1 MGINEIYDLL
11 KKYRE
16 HRCPP
21 EEEERI
27 ARWYEQ
33 FDDDVENL
41 PEVPEGK
48 LEQLW
53 FSIKRKIQVPWNRR
67 VVVFYRYAVAIIILA
82 MVGSSVIYFRGSG
95 EPERQELTRQD
106 ILPAQGVAV
115 LQLSDGREV
124 PLNSTAIIQ
133 EQEGVVIKN
142 DSSRVLDYTL
152 ATTKSEPLYNAIT
165 VPAGGEFR
173 VLLSDGSSVRL
184 NSCSALPYPVPFTG
198 DVREVKLTGEAYFD
212 VTKSDKP
219 FIVKMADIDVRVLG
233 TSFNVSVYN
242 DENIVETAL
251 MEGKVKLTMQG
262 CPSKPV
268 YLTPSQKF
276 IYSRS
281 DRQGTISIM
290 EGDTELAWKQ
300 GILAFSAE
308 PLEEVF
314 RKIERWYGVTMHY
327 DKESLV
333 NDNFTGQFKMISIQE
348 MMNILRMHYNLKF
361 KIENNDIYII

>member
-1 MGINEIYDLL
+1 MEKQNNILE
-11 KKYRE
+11 KYIRGSIS
-16 HRCPP
+16 
-21 EEEERI
+21 EEEYNELQQQIQNDSDSSVGDMLNECWQKDLNIHVMPRAAKERTRRQIDEKIKKDIRRIWFKRASTI
-27 ARWYEQ
+27 AASILIPVLIISTVYFYKEMDHYKQIPNIVSVNKGQRAGIT
-33 FDDDVENL
+33 L
-41 PEVPEGK
+41 PDGTIVHLNSESKLTYTPDFNGK
-48 LEQLW
+48 L
-53 FSIKRKIQVPWNRR
+53 
-67 VVVFYRYAVAIIILA
+67 
-82 MVGSSVIYFRGSG
+82 
-95 EPERQELTRQD
+95 
-106 ILPAQGVAV
+106 
-115 LQLSDGREV
+115 REV
-124 PLNSTAIIQ
+124 
-133 EQEGVVIKN
+133 
-142 DSSRVLDYTL
+142 VL
-152 ATTKSEPLYNAIT
+152 E
-165 VPAGGEFR
+165 
-173 VLLSDGSSVRL
+173 
-184 NSCSALPYPVPFTG
+184 
-198 DVREVKLTGEAYFD
+198 GEAFFE
-212 VTKSDKP
+212 VTPNKEKP
-219 FIVKMADIDVRVLG
+219 FIVKTSVFDVEVLG

-361 KIENNDIYII
+361 KIDNNYIYII

>member
-1 MGINEIYDLL
+1 MEKQNNIVEKYIRGSISEEEYNELQQQIQNDSDSSVGDMLNECWQKDLNIHVMPRAAKERTRRQINEKI
-11 KKYRE
+11 KKDMR
-16 HRCPP
+16 
-21 EEEERI
+21 RI
-27 ARWYEQ
+27 WFKRASTIAASILIPVLIISTVYFYKEMDHYKQIPNIVSVNKGQRAGIT
-33 FDDDVENL
+33 L
-41 PEVPEGK
+41 PDGTIVHLNSESKLTYTPDFNGK
-48 LEQLW
+48 L
-53 FSIKRKIQVPWNRR
+53 
-67 VVVFYRYAVAIIILA
+67 
-82 MVGSSVIYFRGSG
+82 
-95 EPERQELTRQD
+95 
-106 ILPAQGVAV
+106 
-115 LQLSDGREV
+115 REV
-124 PLNSTAIIQ
+124 
-133 EQEGVVIKN
+133 
-142 DSSRVLDYTL
+142 VL
-152 ATTKSEPLYNAIT
+152 E
-165 VPAGGEFR
+165 
-173 VLLSDGSSVRL
+173 
-184 NSCSALPYPVPFTG
+184 
-198 DVREVKLTGEAYFD
+198 GEAFFE
-212 VTKSDKP
+212 VTPNKEKP
-219 FIVKMADIDVRVLG
+219 FIVKTSVFDVEVLG

>member
-1 MGINEIYDLL
+1 MEKQNNIVEKYIRGSISEEEYNELQQLGQNDSDSNVGDVLNECWQKDLNIHVMPRAAKERTRRQINEKI
-11 KKYRE
+11 KKDMR
-16 HRCPP
+16 
-21 EEEERI
+21 RI
-27 ARWYEQ
+27 WFKRASTIAASILIPVLIISTVYFYKEMDHYKQIPNIVSVNKGQRAGIT
-33 FDDDVENL
+33 L
-41 PEVPEGK
+41 PDGTIVHLNSESKLTYTPDFNGK
-48 LEQLW
+48 L
-53 FSIKRKIQVPWNRR
+53 
-67 VVVFYRYAVAIIILA
+67 
-82 MVGSSVIYFRGSG
+82 
-95 EPERQELTRQD
+95 
-106 ILPAQGVAV
+106 
-115 LQLSDGREV
+115 REV
-124 PLNSTAIIQ
+124 
-133 EQEGVVIKN
+133 
-142 DSSRVLDYTL
+142 VL
-152 ATTKSEPLYNAIT
+152 E
-165 VPAGGEFR
+165 
-173 VLLSDGSSVRL
+173 
-184 NSCSALPYPVPFTG
+184 
-198 DVREVKLTGEAYFD
+198 GEAFFE
-212 VTKSDKP
+212 VTPNKEKP
-219 FIVKMADIDVRVLG
+219 FIVKTSVFDVEVLG

>member
-1 MGINEIYDLL
+1 MEKQNNIVE
-11 KKYRE
+11 KYIRGSIS
-16 HRCPP
+16 
-21 EEEERI
+21 EEEYNELQQQIQNDSDSSVGDMLNECWQKDLNIHVMPRAAKERTRRQIDEKIKKDMRRVWFKRASTI
-27 ARWYEQ
+27 AASILIPVLIISTVYFYKEMDHYKQIPNIVSVNKGQRAGIT
-33 FDDDVENL
+33 L
-41 PEVPEGK
+41 PDGTIVHLNSESKLTYTPDFNGK
-48 LEQLW
+48 L
-53 FSIKRKIQVPWNRR
+53 
-67 VVVFYRYAVAIIILA
+67 
-82 MVGSSVIYFRGSG
+82 
-95 EPERQELTRQD
+95 
-106 ILPAQGVAV
+106 
-115 LQLSDGREV
+115 REV
-124 PLNSTAIIQ
+124 
-133 EQEGVVIKN
+133 
-142 DSSRVLDYTL
+142 VL
-152 ATTKSEPLYNAIT
+152 E
-165 VPAGGEFR
+165 
-173 VLLSDGSSVRL
+173 
-184 NSCSALPYPVPFTG
+184 
-198 DVREVKLTGEAYFD
+198 GEAFFE
-212 VTKSDKP
+212 VTPNKEKP
-219 FIVKMADIDVRVLG
+219 FIVKTSVFDVEVLG

>member
-1 MGINEIYDLL
+1 MEKQNNIVEKYIRGSISEEEYNELQQQIQNDSDSSVGDMLNECWQKDLNIHVMPRAAKERTRRQINEKI
-11 KKYRE
+11 KKDMR
-16 HRCPP
+16 RVWFK
-21 EEEERI
+21 RASTI
-27 ARWYEQ
+27 AASILIPVLIISTVYFYKEMDHYKQIPNIVSVNKGQRAGIT
-33 FDDDVENL
+33 L
-41 PEVPEGK
+41 PDGTIVHLNSESKLTYTPDFNGK
-48 LEQLW
+48 L
-53 FSIKRKIQVPWNRR
+53 
-67 VVVFYRYAVAIIILA
+67 
-82 MVGSSVIYFRGSG
+82 
-95 EPERQELTRQD
+95 
-106 ILPAQGVAV
+106 
-115 LQLSDGREV
+115 REV
-124 PLNSTAIIQ
+124 
-133 EQEGVVIKN
+133 
-142 DSSRVLDYTL
+142 VL
-152 ATTKSEPLYNAIT
+152 E
-165 VPAGGEFR
+165 
-173 VLLSDGSSVRL
+173 
-184 NSCSALPYPVPFTG
+184 
-198 DVREVKLTGEAYFD
+198 GEAFFE
-212 VTKSDKP
+212 VTPNKEKP
-219 FIVKMADIDVRVLG
+219 FIVKTSVFDVEVLG

-333 NDNFTGQFKMISIQE
+333 NDNFTGLFKMISIQE

>member
-1 MGINEIYDLL
+1 MEKQNNIVEKYIRGSISEEEYNELQQQIQNDSDSSVGDMLNECWQKDLNIHVMPRAAKERTRRQINEKI
-11 KKYRE
+11 KKDMR
-16 HRCPP
+16 RVWFK
-21 EEEERI
+21 RASTI
-27 ARWYEQ
+27 AASILIPVLIISTVYFYKEMDHYKQIPNIVSVNKGQRAGIT
-33 FDDDVENL
+33 L
-41 PEVPEGK
+41 PDGTIVHLNSESKLTYTPDFNGK
-48 LEQLW
+48 L
-53 FSIKRKIQVPWNRR
+53 
-67 VVVFYRYAVAIIILA
+67 
-82 MVGSSVIYFRGSG
+82 
-95 EPERQELTRQD
+95 
-106 ILPAQGVAV
+106 
-115 LQLSDGREV
+115 REV
-124 PLNSTAIIQ
+124 
-133 EQEGVVIKN
+133 
-142 DSSRVLDYTL
+142 VL
-152 ATTKSEPLYNAIT
+152 E
-165 VPAGGEFR
+165 
-173 VLLSDGSSVRL
+173 
-184 NSCSALPYPVPFTG
+184 
-198 DVREVKLTGEAYFD
+198 GEAFFE
-212 VTKSDKP
+212 VTPNKEKP
-219 FIVKMADIDVRVLG
+219 FIVKTSVFNVEVLG

>member
-1 MGINEIYDLL
+1 MEKQNNILE
-11 KKYRE
+11 KYIRGSIS
-16 HRCPP
+16 
-21 EEEERI
+21 EEEYNELQQQIQNDSDSSVGDMLNECWQKDLNIHVMPRAAKERTRRQIDEKIKKDIRRIWFKRASTI
-27 ARWYEQ
+27 AASILIPILIISTVYFYKEMDHYKQIPNIVSVNKGQRAGIT
-33 FDDDVENL
+33 L
-41 PEVPEGK
+41 PDGTIVHLNSESKLTYTPDFNGK
-48 LEQLW
+48 L
-53 FSIKRKIQVPWNRR
+53 
-67 VVVFYRYAVAIIILA
+67 
-82 MVGSSVIYFRGSG
+82 
-95 EPERQELTRQD
+95 
-106 ILPAQGVAV
+106 
-115 LQLSDGREV
+115 REV
-124 PLNSTAIIQ
+124 
-133 EQEGVVIKN
+133 
-142 DSSRVLDYTL
+142 VL
-152 ATTKSEPLYNAIT
+152 E
-165 VPAGGEFR
+165 
-173 VLLSDGSSVRL
+173 
-184 NSCSALPYPVPFTG
+184 
-198 DVREVKLTGEAYFD
+198 GEAFFE
-212 VTKSDKP
+212 VTPNKEKP
-219 FIVKMADIDVRVLG
+219 FIVKTSVFDVEVLG

-300 GILAFSAE
+300 GILAFNAE

>member
-1 MGINEIYDLL
+1 MEKQNNILE
-11 KKYRE
+11 KYIRGSIS
-16 HRCPP
+16 
-21 EEEERI
+21 EEEYNELQQQIQNDSDSSVGDMLNECWQKDLNIHVMPRAAKERTRRQIDEKIKKDIRRIWFKRASTI
-27 ARWYEQ
+27 AASILIPILIISTVYFYKEMDHYKQIPNIVSVNKGQRAGIT
-33 FDDDVENL
+33 L
-41 PEVPEGK
+41 PDGTIVHLNSESKLTYTPDFNGK
-48 LEQLW
+48 L
-53 FSIKRKIQVPWNRR
+53 
-67 VVVFYRYAVAIIILA
+67 
-82 MVGSSVIYFRGSG
+82 
-95 EPERQELTRQD
+95 
-106 ILPAQGVAV
+106 
-115 LQLSDGREV
+115 REV
-124 PLNSTAIIQ
+124 
-133 EQEGVVIKN
+133 
-142 DSSRVLDYTL
+142 VL
-152 ATTKSEPLYNAIT
+152 E
-165 VPAGGEFR
+165 
-173 VLLSDGSSVRL
+173 
-184 NSCSALPYPVPFTG
+184 
-198 DVREVKLTGEAYFD
+198 GEAFFE
-212 VTKSDKP
+212 VTPNKEKP
-219 FIVKMADIDVRVLG
+219 FIVKTSVFDVEVLG

-333 NDNFTGQFKMISIQE
+333 DDNFTGQFKMISIQE
-348 MMNILRMHYNLKF
+348 MMNILRMHYNPVSYTHLTLPT
-361 KIENNDIYII
+361 ICSV

>member
-1 MGINEIYDLL
+1 MEKQNNIVEKYIRGSISEEEYNELQQQIQNDSDSSVGDMLNECWQKDLNIHVMPRAAKERTRRQINEKI
-11 KKYRE
+11 KKDMR
-16 HRCPP
+16 RVWFK
-21 EEEERI
+21 RASTI
-27 ARWYEQ
+27 AASILIPVLIISTVYFYKEMDHYKQIPNIVSVNKGQRAGIT
-33 FDDDVENL
+33 L
-41 PEVPEGK
+41 PDGTIVHLNSESKLTYTPDFNGK
-48 LEQLW
+48 L
-53 FSIKRKIQVPWNRR
+53 
-67 VVVFYRYAVAIIILA
+67 
-82 MVGSSVIYFRGSG
+82 
-95 EPERQELTRQD
+95 
-106 ILPAQGVAV
+106 
-115 LQLSDGREV
+115 REV
-124 PLNSTAIIQ
+124 
-133 EQEGVVIKN
+133 
-142 DSSRVLDYTL
+142 VL
-152 ATTKSEPLYNAIT
+152 E
-165 VPAGGEFR
+165 
-173 VLLSDGSSVRL
+173 
-184 NSCSALPYPVPFTG
+184 
-198 DVREVKLTGEAYFD
+198 GEAFFE
-212 VTKSDKP
+212 VTPNKEKP
-219 FIVKMADIDVRVLG
+219 FIVKTSVFDVEVLG

>member
-1 MGINEIYDLL
+1 MV
-11 KKYRE
+11 KTSV
-16 HRCPP
+16 
-21 EEEERI
+21 
-27 ARWYEQ
+27 
-33 FDDDVENL
+33 FDVE
-41 PEVPEGK
+41 
-48 LEQLW
+48 
-53 FSIKRKIQVPWNRR
+53 
-67 VVVFYRYAVAIIILA
+67 
-82 MVGSSVIYFRGSG
+82 
-95 EPERQELTRQD
+95 
-106 ILPAQGVAV
+106 
-115 LQLSDGREV
+115 
-124 PLNSTAIIQ
+124 
-133 EQEGVVIKN
+133 
-142 DSSRVLDYTL
+142 
-152 ATTKSEPLYNAIT
+152 
-165 VPAGGEFR
+165 
-173 VLLSDGSSVRL
+173 
-184 NSCSALPYPVPFTG
+184 
-198 DVREVKLTGEAYFD
+198 
-212 VTKSDKP
+212 
-219 FIVKMADIDVRVLG
+219 VLG

-300 GILAFSAE
+300 GILAFNAE

>member
-1 MGINEIYDLL
+1 MEKQNNIVEKYIRGSISEEEYNELQQQIQNDSDSSVGDMLNECWQKDLNIHVMPRAAKERTRRLINEKI
-11 KKYRE
+11 KKDMR
-16 HRCPP
+16 RVWFK
-21 EEEERI
+21 RASTI
-27 ARWYEQ
+27 AASILIPVLIISTVYFYKEMDHYKQIPNIVSVNKGQRAGIT
-33 FDDDVENL
+33 L
-41 PEVPEGK
+41 PDGTIVHLNSESKLTYTPDFNGK
-48 LEQLW
+48 L
-53 FSIKRKIQVPWNRR
+53 
-67 VVVFYRYAVAIIILA
+67 
-82 MVGSSVIYFRGSG
+82 
-95 EPERQELTRQD
+95 
-106 ILPAQGVAV
+106 
-115 LQLSDGREV
+115 REV
-124 PLNSTAIIQ
+124 
-133 EQEGVVIKN
+133 
-142 DSSRVLDYTL
+142 VL
-152 ATTKSEPLYNAIT
+152 E
-165 VPAGGEFR
+165 
-173 VLLSDGSSVRL
+173 
-184 NSCSALPYPVPFTG
+184 
-198 DVREVKLTGEAYFD
+198 GEAFFE
-212 VTKSDKP
+212 VTPNKEKP
-219 FIVKMADIDVRVLG
+219 FIVKTSVFDVEVLG

-300 GILAFSAE
+300 GILAFNAE

>member
-1 MGINEIYDLL
+1 MEKQNNIVEKYIRGSISEEEYNELQQQIQNDSDSSVGDMLNECWQKDLNIYVMPRAAKERTRRQINEKI
-11 KKYRE
+11 KKDMR
-16 HRCPP
+16 RVWFK
-21 EEEERI
+21 RASTI
-27 ARWYEQ
+27 AASILIPILIISTVYFYKEMDHYKQIPNIVSVNKGQRAGIT
-33 FDDDVENL
+33 L
-41 PEVPEGK
+41 PDGTIVHLNSESKLTYTPDFNGK
-48 LEQLW
+48 L
-53 FSIKRKIQVPWNRR
+53 
-67 VVVFYRYAVAIIILA
+67 
-82 MVGSSVIYFRGSG
+82 
-95 EPERQELTRQD
+95 
-106 ILPAQGVAV
+106 
-115 LQLSDGREV
+115 REV
-124 PLNSTAIIQ
+124 
-133 EQEGVVIKN
+133 
-142 DSSRVLDYTL
+142 VL
-152 ATTKSEPLYNAIT
+152 E
-165 VPAGGEFR
+165 
-173 VLLSDGSSVRL
+173 
-184 NSCSALPYPVPFTG
+184 
-198 DVREVKLTGEAYFD
+198 GEAFFE
-212 VTKSDKP
+212 VTPNKEKP
-219 FIVKMADIDVRVLG
+219 FIVKTSVFDVEVLG

>member
-1 MGINEIYDLL
+1 MEKQNNIVEKYIRGSISEEEYNELQQQIQNDSDSSVGDMLNECWQKDLNIHVMPRAAKERTRRQINEKI
-11 KKYRE
+11 KKDMR
-16 HRCPP
+16 RVWFK
-21 EEEERI
+21 RASTI
-27 ARWYEQ
+27 AASILIPILIISTVYFYKEMDHYKQIPNIVSVNKGQRAGIT
-33 FDDDVENL
+33 L
-41 PEVPEGK
+41 PDGTIVHLNSESKLTYTPDFNGK
-48 LEQLW
+48 L
-53 FSIKRKIQVPWNRR
+53 
-67 VVVFYRYAVAIIILA
+67 
-82 MVGSSVIYFRGSG
+82 
-95 EPERQELTRQD
+95 
-106 ILPAQGVAV
+106 
-115 LQLSDGREV
+115 REV
-124 PLNSTAIIQ
+124 
-133 EQEGVVIKN
+133 
-142 DSSRVLDYTL
+142 VL
-152 ATTKSEPLYNAIT
+152 E
-165 VPAGGEFR
+165 
-173 VLLSDGSSVRL
+173 
-184 NSCSALPYPVPFTG
+184 
-198 DVREVKLTGEAYFD
+198 GEAFFE
-212 VTKSDKP
+212 VTPNKEKP
-219 FIVKMADIDVRVLG
+219 FIVKTSVFDVEVLG

-300 GILAFSAE
+300 GILAFNAE

>member
-1 MGINEIYDLL
+1 MEKQNNIVEKYIRGSISEEEYNELQQLVQIDSDSNVGDMLNECWQKDLNIHVMPRAAKERTRRQINEKI
-11 KKYRE
+11 KKDMR
-16 HRCPP
+16 
-21 EEEERI
+21 RI
-27 ARWYEQ
+27 WFKRASTIAASILIPVLIISTVYFYKEMDHYKQIPNIVSVNKGQRAGIT
-33 FDDDVENL
+33 L
-41 PEVPEGK
+41 PDGTIVHLNSESKLTYTPNFNGK
-48 LEQLW
+48 L
-53 FSIKRKIQVPWNRR
+53 
-67 VVVFYRYAVAIIILA
+67 
-82 MVGSSVIYFRGSG
+82 
-95 EPERQELTRQD
+95 
-106 ILPAQGVAV
+106 
-115 LQLSDGREV
+115 REV
-124 PLNSTAIIQ
+124 
-133 EQEGVVIKN
+133 
-142 DSSRVLDYTL
+142 VL
-152 ATTKSEPLYNAIT
+152 E
-165 VPAGGEFR
+165 
-173 VLLSDGSSVRL
+173 
-184 NSCSALPYPVPFTG
+184 
-198 DVREVKLTGEAYFD
+198 GEAFFE
-212 VTKSDKP
+212 VTPNKEKP
-219 FIVKMADIDVRVLG
+219 FIVKTSVFDVEVLG

>member
-1 MGINEIYDLL
+1 MEKQNNILE
-11 KKYRE
+11 KYIRGSIS
-16 HRCPP
+16 
-21 EEEERI
+21 EEEYNELQQQIQNDSDSSVGDMLNECWQKDLNIHVMPRAAKERTRRQIDEKIKKDIRRIWFKRASTI
-27 ARWYEQ
+27 AASILIPVLIISTVYFYKEMDHYKQIPNIVSVNKGQRAGIT
-33 FDDDVENL
+33 L
-41 PEVPEGK
+41 PDGTIVHLNSESKLTYTPDFNGK
-48 LEQLW
+48 L
-53 FSIKRKIQVPWNRR
+53 
-67 VVVFYRYAVAIIILA
+67 
-82 MVGSSVIYFRGSG
+82 
-95 EPERQELTRQD
+95 
-106 ILPAQGVAV
+106 
-115 LQLSDGREV
+115 REV
-124 PLNSTAIIQ
+124 
-133 EQEGVVIKN
+133 
-142 DSSRVLDYTL
+142 VL
-152 ATTKSEPLYNAIT
+152 E
-165 VPAGGEFR
+165 
-173 VLLSDGSSVRL
+173 
-184 NSCSALPYPVPFTG
+184 
-198 DVREVKLTGEAYFD
+198 GEAFFE
-212 VTKSDKP
+212 VTPNKEKP
-219 FIVKMADIDVRVLG
+219 FIVKTSVFDVEVLG

-300 GILAFSAE
+300 GILTFSAE

>member
-1 MGINEIYDLL
+1 MEKQNNIVE
-11 KKYRE
+11 KYIRGSIS
-16 HRCPP
+16 
-21 EEEERI
+21 EEEYNELQQQIQNDSDSSVGDMLNECWQKDLNIHVMPRAAKERTRRQIDEKIKKDIRRIWFKRASTI
-27 ARWYEQ
+27 AASILIPILIISTVYFYKEMDHYKQIPNIVSVNKGQRAGIT
-33 FDDDVENL
+33 L
-41 PEVPEGK
+41 PDGTIVHLNSESKLTYTPDFNGK
-48 LEQLW
+48 L
-53 FSIKRKIQVPWNRR
+53 
-67 VVVFYRYAVAIIILA
+67 
-82 MVGSSVIYFRGSG
+82 
-95 EPERQELTRQD
+95 
-106 ILPAQGVAV
+106 
-115 LQLSDGREV
+115 REV
-124 PLNSTAIIQ
+124 
-133 EQEGVVIKN
+133 
-142 DSSRVLDYTL
+142 VL
-152 ATTKSEPLYNAIT
+152 E
-165 VPAGGEFR
+165 
-173 VLLSDGSSVRL
+173 
-184 NSCSALPYPVPFTG
+184 
-198 DVREVKLTGEAYFD
+198 GEAFFE
-212 VTKSDKP
+212 VTPNKEKP
-219 FIVKMADIDVRVLG
+219 FIVKTSVFDVEVLG

>member
-1 MGINEIYDLL
+1 MEKQNNILE
-11 KKYRE
+11 KYIRGSIS
-16 HRCPP
+16 
-21 EEEERI
+21 EEEYNELQQQIQNDSDSSVGDMLNECWQKDLNIHVMPRAAKERTRKQIDEKIKKDIRRIWFKRVSTI
-27 ARWYEQ
+27 AASILIPILIISTVYFYKEMDHYKQIPNIVSVNKGQRAGIT
-33 FDDDVENL
+33 L
-41 PEVPEGK
+41 PDGTIVHLNSESKLTYTPDFNGK
-48 LEQLW
+48 L
-53 FSIKRKIQVPWNRR
+53 
-67 VVVFYRYAVAIIILA
+67 
-82 MVGSSVIYFRGSG
+82 
-95 EPERQELTRQD
+95 
-106 ILPAQGVAV
+106 
-115 LQLSDGREV
+115 REV
-124 PLNSTAIIQ
+124 
-133 EQEGVVIKN
+133 
-142 DSSRVLDYTL
+142 VL
-152 ATTKSEPLYNAIT
+152 E
-165 VPAGGEFR
+165 
-173 VLLSDGSSVRL
+173 
-184 NSCSALPYPVPFTG
+184 
-198 DVREVKLTGEAYFD
+198 GEAFFE
-212 VTKSDKP
+212 VTPNKEKP
-219 FIVKMADIDVRVLG
+219 FIVKTSVFDVEVLG

-300 GILAFSAE
+300 GILAFNAE

>member
-1 MGINEIYDLL
+1 MEKQNNIVEKYIRGSISEEEYNELQQLVQNDSDSNVGDMLNECWQKDLNIHVMPRTAKERTRRQINEKI
-11 KKYRE
+11 KKDMR
-16 HRCPP
+16 
-21 EEEERI
+21 RI
-27 ARWYEQ
+27 WFKRASTIAASILIPVLIISTVYFYKEMDHYKQIPNIVSVNKGQRAGIT
-33 FDDDVENL
+33 L
-41 PEVPEGK
+41 PDGTIVHLNSESKLTYTPDFNGK
-48 LEQLW
+48 L
-53 FSIKRKIQVPWNRR
+53 
-67 VVVFYRYAVAIIILA
+67 
-82 MVGSSVIYFRGSG
+82 
-95 EPERQELTRQD
+95 
-106 ILPAQGVAV
+106 
-115 LQLSDGREV
+115 REV
-124 PLNSTAIIQ
+124 
-133 EQEGVVIKN
+133 
-142 DSSRVLDYTL
+142 VL
-152 ATTKSEPLYNAIT
+152 E
-165 VPAGGEFR
+165 
-173 VLLSDGSSVRL
+173 
-184 NSCSALPYPVPFTG
+184 
-198 DVREVKLTGEAYFD
+198 GEAFFE
-212 VTKSDKP
+212 VTPNKEKP
-219 FIVKMADIDVRVLG
+219 FIVKTSVFDVEVLG

>member
-1 MGINEIYDLL
+1 MEKQNNILEKYIRGSISEEEYNELQQQIQNDSDSSVGDMLNECWQKDLNIHVMPRAAKERTRRLINEKI
-11 KKYRE
+11 KKDMR
-16 HRCPP
+16 RVWFK
-21 EEEERI
+21 RASTI
-27 ARWYEQ
+27 AASILIPILIISTVYFYKEMDHYKQIPNIVSVNKGQRAGIT
-33 FDDDVENL
+33 L
-41 PEVPEGK
+41 PDGTIVHLNSESKLTYTPDFNGK
-48 LEQLW
+48 L
-53 FSIKRKIQVPWNRR
+53 
-67 VVVFYRYAVAIIILA
+67 
-82 MVGSSVIYFRGSG
+82 
-95 EPERQELTRQD
+95 
-106 ILPAQGVAV
+106 
-115 LQLSDGREV
+115 REV
-124 PLNSTAIIQ
+124 
-133 EQEGVVIKN
+133 
-142 DSSRVLDYTL
+142 VL
-152 ATTKSEPLYNAIT
+152 E
-165 VPAGGEFR
+165 
-173 VLLSDGSSVRL
+173 
-184 NSCSALPYPVPFTG
+184 
-198 DVREVKLTGEAYFD
+198 GEAFFE
-212 VTKSDKP
+212 VTPNKEKP
-219 FIVKMADIDVRVLG
+219 FIVKTSVFDVEVLG

-300 GILAFSAE
+300 GILAFNAE

>member
-1 MGINEIYDLL
+1 MEKQNNILE
-11 KKYRE
+11 KYIRGSIS
-16 HRCPP
+16 
-21 EEEERI
+21 EEEYNELQQQIQNDSDSSVGDMLNECWQKDLNIHVMPRAAKERTRRQIDEKIKKDIRRIWFKRASTI
-27 ARWYEQ
+27 AASILIPILIISTVYFYKEMDHYKQIPNIVSVNKGQRAGIT
-33 FDDDVENL
+33 L
-41 PEVPEGK
+41 PDGTIVHLNSESKLTYTPDFNGK
-48 LEQLW
+48 L
-53 FSIKRKIQVPWNRR
+53 
-67 VVVFYRYAVAIIILA
+67 
-82 MVGSSVIYFRGSG
+82 
-95 EPERQELTRQD
+95 
-106 ILPAQGVAV
+106 
-115 LQLSDGREV
+115 REV
-124 PLNSTAIIQ
+124 
-133 EQEGVVIKN
+133 
-142 DSSRVLDYTL
+142 VL
-152 ATTKSEPLYNAIT
+152 E
-165 VPAGGEFR
+165 
-173 VLLSDGSSVRL
+173 
-184 NSCSALPYPVPFTG
+184 
-198 DVREVKLTGEAYFD
+198 GEAFFE
-212 VTKSDKP
+212 VTPNKEKP
-219 FIVKMADIDVRVLG
+219 FIVKTSVFDVEVLG

>member
-1 MGINEIYDLL
+1 MEKQNNIVEKYIRGSISEEEYNELQQQIQNDSDSSVGDMLNECWQKDLNIHGMPRAAKERTRRQINEKI
-11 KKYRE
+11 KKDMR
-16 HRCPP
+16 RVWFK
-21 EEEERI
+21 RASTI
-27 ARWYEQ
+27 AASILIPILIISTVYFYKEMDHYKQIPNIVSVNKGQRAGIT
-33 FDDDVENL
+33 L
-41 PEVPEGK
+41 PDGTIVHLNSESKLTYTPDFNGK
-48 LEQLW
+48 L
-53 FSIKRKIQVPWNRR
+53 
-67 VVVFYRYAVAIIILA
+67 
-82 MVGSSVIYFRGSG
+82 
-95 EPERQELTRQD
+95 
-106 ILPAQGVAV
+106 
-115 LQLSDGREV
+115 REV
-124 PLNSTAIIQ
+124 
-133 EQEGVVIKN
+133 
-142 DSSRVLDYTL
+142 VL
-152 ATTKSEPLYNAIT
+152 E
-165 VPAGGEFR
+165 
-173 VLLSDGSSVRL
+173 
-184 NSCSALPYPVPFTG
+184 
-198 DVREVKLTGEAYFD
+198 GEAFFE
-212 VTKSDKP
+212 VTPNKEKP
-219 FIVKMADIDVRVLG
+219 FIVKTSVFDVEVLG

>member
-1 MGINEIYDLL
+1 MEKQNNILEKYIRGSISEEEYNELQQQIQNDSDSSVGDMLNECWQKDLNIHVMPRAAKERTRRQINEKI
-11 KKYRE
+11 KKDMR
-16 HRCPP
+16 RVWFK
-21 EEEERI
+21 RASTI
-27 ARWYEQ
+27 AASILIPILIISTVYFYKEMDHYKQIPNIVSVNKGQRAGIT
-33 FDDDVENL
+33 L
-41 PEVPEGK
+41 PDGTIVHLNSESKLTYTPDFNGK
-48 LEQLW
+48 L
-53 FSIKRKIQVPWNRR
+53 
-67 VVVFYRYAVAIIILA
+67 
-82 MVGSSVIYFRGSG
+82 
-95 EPERQELTRQD
+95 
-106 ILPAQGVAV
+106 
-115 LQLSDGREV
+115 REV
-124 PLNSTAIIQ
+124 
-133 EQEGVVIKN
+133 
-142 DSSRVLDYTL
+142 VL
-152 ATTKSEPLYNAIT
+152 E
-165 VPAGGEFR
+165 
-173 VLLSDGSSVRL
+173 
-184 NSCSALPYPVPFTG
+184 
-198 DVREVKLTGEAYFD
+198 GEAFFE
-212 VTKSDKP
+212 VTPNKEKP
-219 FIVKMADIDVRVLG
+219 FIVKTSVFDVEVLG

>member
-1 MGINEIYDLL
+1 MEKQNNILE
-11 KKYRE
+11 KYIRGSIS
-16 HRCPP
+16 
-21 EEEERI
+21 EEEYNELQQQIQNDSDNSVGDMLNECWQKDLNIHVMPRAAKERTRRLVNEKIKKDMRRVWFKRASTI
-27 ARWYEQ
+27 AASILVPVLIISTVYFYKEMDHYKQIPNIVSVNKGQRAGIT
-33 FDDDVENL
+33 L
-41 PEVPEGK
+41 PDGTIVHLNSESKLTYTPDFNGK
-48 LEQLW
+48 L
-53 FSIKRKIQVPWNRR
+53 
-67 VVVFYRYAVAIIILA
+67 
-82 MVGSSVIYFRGSG
+82 
-95 EPERQELTRQD
+95 
-106 ILPAQGVAV
+106 
-115 LQLSDGREV
+115 REV
-124 PLNSTAIIQ
+124 
-133 EQEGVVIKN
+133 
-142 DSSRVLDYTL
+142 VL
-152 ATTKSEPLYNAIT
+152 E
-165 VPAGGEFR
+165 
-173 VLLSDGSSVRL
+173 
-184 NSCSALPYPVPFTG
+184 
-198 DVREVKLTGEAYFD
+198 GEAFFE
-212 VTKSDKP
+212 VTPNKEKP
-219 FIVKMADIDVRVLG
+219 FIVKTSVFDVEVLG

-300 GILAFSAE
+300 GILAFNAE

-361 KIENNDIYII
+361 KIENNDI

>member
-1 MGINEIYDLL
+1 MEKQNNILEKYIRGSISEEEYNELQQQIQNDSDSSVGDMLNECWQKDLNIHVMPRAAKERIRRQINEKI
-11 KKYRE
+11 KKDMR
-16 HRCPP
+16 RVWFK
-21 EEEERI
+21 RASTI
-27 ARWYEQ
+27 AASILIPVLIISTVYFYKEMDHYKQIPNIVSVNKGQRAGIT
-33 FDDDVENL
+33 L
-41 PEVPEGK
+41 PDGTIVHLNSESKLTYTPDFNGK
-48 LEQLW
+48 L
-53 FSIKRKIQVPWNRR
+53 
-67 VVVFYRYAVAIIILA
+67 
-82 MVGSSVIYFRGSG
+82 
-95 EPERQELTRQD
+95 
-106 ILPAQGVAV
+106 
-115 LQLSDGREV
+115 REV
-124 PLNSTAIIQ
+124 
-133 EQEGVVIKN
+133 
-142 DSSRVLDYTL
+142 VL
-152 ATTKSEPLYNAIT
+152 E
-165 VPAGGEFR
+165 
-173 VLLSDGSSVRL
+173 
-184 NSCSALPYPVPFTG
+184 
-198 DVREVKLTGEAYFD
+198 GEAFFE
-212 VTKSDKP
+212 VTPNKEKP
-219 FIVKMADIDVRVLG
+219 FIVKTSVFDVEVLG

>member
-1 MGINEIYDLL
+1 MEKQNNILEKYIRGSISEEEYNELQQQIQNDSDSSVGDMLNECWQKDLNIHVMPRAAKERTRRQINEKI
-11 KKYRE
+11 KKDMR
-16 HRCPP
+16 
-21 EEEERI
+21 RI
-27 ARWYEQ
+27 WFKRASTIAASILIPVLIISTVYFYKEMNHYKQIPNIVSVNKGQRAGIT
-33 FDDDVENL
+33 L
-41 PEVPEGK
+41 PDGTIVHLNSESKLSYTPDFNGK
-48 LEQLW
+48 L
-53 FSIKRKIQVPWNRR
+53 
-67 VVVFYRYAVAIIILA
+67 
-82 MVGSSVIYFRGSG
+82 
-95 EPERQELTRQD
+95 
-106 ILPAQGVAV
+106 
-115 LQLSDGREV
+115 REV
-124 PLNSTAIIQ
+124 
-133 EQEGVVIKN
+133 
-142 DSSRVLDYTL
+142 VL
-152 ATTKSEPLYNAIT
+152 E
-165 VPAGGEFR
+165 
-173 VLLSDGSSVRL
+173 
-184 NSCSALPYPVPFTG
+184 
-198 DVREVKLTGEAYFD
+198 GEAFFE
-212 VTKSDKP
+212 VTPNKEKP
-219 FIVKMADIDVRVLG
+219 FIVKTSVFDVEVLG